1 MQTSL
6 TDRLVKV
13 FLWLCSALGG
23 TAETQLSGDY
33 VHTCLLMLKMCFIPM
48 AGRPQML
55 KSLAPDC
62 SAVELWFLDLHDHL
76 LKVLT
81 LHKLLFVYSTTPGK
95 RLLVAVYYV
104 ILTYTSQK
112 HSRDDYETTKS

>member
-1 MQTSL
+1 MFA
-6 TDRLVKV
+6 DVKNV
-13 FLWLCSALGG
+13 LHLNGSK
-23 TAETQLSGDY
+23 T
-33 VHTCLLMLKMCFIPM
+33 
-48 AGRPQML
+48 QML
-55 KSLAPDC
+55 KSLAPDF

-95 RLLVAVYYV
+95 RLLVAVCYV

-112 HSRDDYETTKS
+112 LSRDDYETTKS